1 MSKKRK
7 ILTAVAVVLV
17 LLVVTF
23 LFTKSRWNHGDLSDP
38 DKMIEKTLWGTTS
51 KSKLKQKLLRP
62 SFMAMAKKVTISIIT
77 S

>member
-38 DKMIEKTLWGTTS
+38 DKMIERIENALGGR
-51 KSKLKQKLLRP
+51 LQK
-62 SFMAMAKKVTISIIT
+62 AN
-77 S
+77 